1 MNAEFFDKTG
11 DGKINSWGY
20 KFLDDFIDVRKK
32 NGMNVDEAIEYF
44 IDRWNAGNMFRLACV
59 ESDDALD
66 EVLDYIRTHY

>member
-1 MNAEFFDKTG
+1 
-11 DGKINSWGY
+11 
-20 KFLDDFIDVRKK
+20 
-32 NGMNVDEAIEYF
+32 MNVDEAIEYF